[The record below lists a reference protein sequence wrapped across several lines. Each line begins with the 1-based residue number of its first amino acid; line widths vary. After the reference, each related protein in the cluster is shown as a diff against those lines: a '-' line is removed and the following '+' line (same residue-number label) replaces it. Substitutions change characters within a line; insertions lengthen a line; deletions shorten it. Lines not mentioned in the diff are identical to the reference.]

1 MRVYRNRRY
10 EEEIVMLKWHR
21 EGEQRMVET
30 RTQKTV
36 AQIQAHH
43 NIAESATWTH
53 TQKQT
58 KGI

>member
-1 MRVYRNRRY
+1 
-10 EEEIVMLKWHR
+10 
-21 EGEQRMVET
+21 MVET